1 MKPINNRHSFS
12 NTTITTTVSK
22 HDSLQQQL
30 QPQQQRSLIK
40 SPNSN
45 SSNLINTNFNANNSR
60 LDSSTIQIDSINNN
74 NASAVANAA
83 APAAAPVEKD
93 QREEEAKDQSQSR
106 SKKKSIKR
114 NTSLMN
120 FKPFDFHLKSIYS
133 GLRRKSQSE
142 IPRSNATSTT
152 GGSTSTRKLPYLRV
166 ETVDTDESQ
175 NPLLVTYPQS
185 PYQQRGSFDKST
197 SQLLNISHY
206 DMSRSQASSPFL
218 SPGSGNIRRSSTSDI
233 VCKKSSGTSSTD
245 SRRPSTS
252 DLLRRARE
260 RKDSDGGRLGRSI
273 SQGGLPRGGCRGGR
287 RTSMAF

>member
-1 MKPINNRHSFS
+1 M
-12 NTTITTTVSK
+12 
-22 HDSLQQQL
+22 L
-30 QPQQQRSLIK
+30 RSRGFVK
-40 SPNSN
+40 
-45 SSNLINTNFNANNSR
+45 FN
-60 LDSSTIQIDSINNN
+60 SSTIQIDSINNN

-114 NTSLMN
+114 
-120 FKPFDFHLKSIYS
+120 
-133 GLRRKSQSE
+133 LRRKSQSE